1 VKYHLDTT
9 FVIDWHRKEQRIVDL
24 REEIVADIHEV
35 SIDPIV
41 ETEYF
46 SARRVNRDKELT
58 FLAVAEL
65 SEMLPITSAAS
76 RLAGGWLA
84 RLDRNQPRA
93 HFNDA
98 LIAAVATVAGATL
111 ITADKRIVR
120 VFPVAVLQY

>member
-1 VKYHLDTT
+1 VNSHLDTT
-9 FVIDWHRKEQRIVDL
+9 LVIDWHRKDWRITYL
-24 REEIVADIHEV
+24 REEIVAGIHEV

-84 RLDRNQPRA
+84 RLDRKQPRA

>member
-1 VKYHLDTT
+1 
-9 FVIDWHRKEQRIVDL
+9 
-24 REEIVADIHEV
+24 
-35 SIDPIV
+35 V

-58 FLAVAEL
+58 FLDVAEL
-65 SEMLPITSAAS
+65 SEMLPITSEAS

-84 RLDRNQPRA
+84 RLDRKQRRA